1 MQAAPTT
8 PTESN
13 NGVYGFGLQ
22 SLKLSGSKISTDEDT
37 PLLTRVNSF
46 LSSSGLE
53 IDLCAS
59 NKEITEVLEKGNDLL
74 RRFCVTHN
82 FDTSTLTLKTATKPH
97 ATMAAELTFLIVSKA
112 KALQAEKGVHLKR
125 FLISGTTS
133 PHPISLFSLTLF

>member
-8 PTESN
+8 PTTESN
-13 NGVYGFGLQ
+13 DGVYGFSLQ
-22 SLKLSGSKISTDEDT
+22 SLKLSDSDVASTDEHP

-46 LSSSGLE
+46 LSSLGLE

-59 NKEITEVLEKGNDLL
+59 NKEMITEVLEKGNDLL

-97 ATMAAELTFLIVSKA
+97 ATS
-112 KALQAEKGVHLKR
+112 
-125 FLISGTTS
+125 
-133 PHPISLFSLTLF
+133 